1 MRMNV
6 KQSLAVSALAL
17 IAVSGGCKP
26 AAQQGGIASASSN
39 IPASARAAASFASEA
54 RRAMKDGNPA
64 AAISFAER
72 AVEAAPEDAGYRML
86 LGQAYMAAGRHVSA
100 DQALGDMLSLMPEN
114 DRGRIQQALARLAQG
129 NRDGALTLLGETT
142 MHAPPADLGLAYAF
156 AGDPARAISILE
168 PAARGLQSTPRT
180 RQNLALSY
188 ALAGNWAK
196 ARAVASQDVAPGELD
211 QRMQS
216 WAELASPK
224 PLRQQIAALL
234 NVTPVDADPGQPA
247 MLALHPQAADAPQ
260 FAEAAPA
267 APVEPKAPEVPAPA
281 AVQPVEIAASAAPEQ
296 PVVDVVKAIE
306 LAATPAP
313 APAPSVVDAMTAA
326 PVAEAQPALMPE
338 AVASAVAAAAVP
350 AVSRPSVLAAVPA
363 PKPSFAPKKTYEMAG
378 VMSAAF
384 QPEAHRGPAP
394 VLKSQW
400 MVQLAAYARAARV
413 EAGWAQLRGSFA
425 RLAHFDPSRSTFEVA
440 PGKIYHRLAI
450 GFASRTEAVSLCQAI
465 KGRGGECFLR
475 RSSQAETMQMAARRG
490 AQIASR

>member
-39 IPASARAAASFASEA
+39 LPASARAAASFASEA

-86 LGQAYMAAGRHVSA
+86 LGQAYMASGRFVSA

-114 DRGRIQQALARLAQG
+114 DRGRIQRALARLAQG
-129 NRDGALTLLGETT
+129 NRDGALALLGETT

-156 AGDPARAISILE
+156 AGDPARAIIILE
-168 PAARGLQSTPRT
+168 SAARGLQSTPRT

-188 ALAGNWAK
+188 ALAGDWAK
-196 ARAVASQDVAPGELD
+196 ARAIASQDVAPGELD
-211 QRMQS
+211 QRMQN

-234 NVTPVDADPGQPA
+234 NVAPVDADPGQPA
-247 MLALHPQAADAPQ
+247 MLALRPQPADAPQ

-267 APVEPKAPEVPAPA
+267 APV

-296 PVVDVVKAIE
+296 PVVDVVRTIE
-306 LAATPAP
+306 LAATP

-326 PVAEAQPALMPE
+326 PVAEARPALMPE
-338 AVASAVAAAAVP
+338 AVASAVAVP
-350 AVSRPSVLAAVPA
+350 AVSRPPALAAAPTVAPA

-384 QPEAHRGPAP
+384 QPEPHRGPAP
-394 VLKSQW
+394 ALKSQW
-400 MVQLAAYARAARV
+400 MVQLAAYGRAEGV
-413 EAGWAQLRGSFA
+413 EAGWAQLRGNFQ
-425 RLAHFDPSRSTFEVA
+425 RLTNFDPSRSTIEIA
-440 PGKIYHRLAI
+440 SGKVYHRLAVG
-450 GFASRTEAVSLCQAI
+450 GFADRTEAQSLCQAI
-465 KGRGGECFLR
+465 KGRGGECFIR
-475 RSSQAETMQMAARRG
+475 RSAGSETMQMAARQGTRL
-490 AQIASR
+490 AAR

>member
-26 AAQQGGIASASSN
+26 AAHQGGIASASSN

-72 AVEAAPEDAGYRML
+72 AVEASPEDAGYRML
-86 LGQAYMAAGRHVSA
+86 LGQAYMASGRFISA

-114 DRGRIQQALARLAQG
+114 DRGRIQRALARLAQG
-129 NRDGALTLLGETT
+129 DRDGALALLGETT

-156 AGDPARAISILE
+156 AGDPAHAISILE

-188 ALAGNWAK
+188 ALAGNWGK

-234 NVTPVDADPGQPA
+234 NIAPVDADPGQPT
-247 MLALHPQAADAPQ
+247 MLALHPQAVDAPQ
-260 FAEAAPA
+260 FAVAAPA
-267 APVEPKAPEVPAPA
+267 APVEPKAPEAPAPVA
-281 AVQPVEIAASAAPEQ
+281 AQPVEIAAPKAAEQ
-296 PVVDVVKAIE
+296 PMVDVVKAIE
-306 LAATPAP
+306 LAATP

-350 AVSRPSVLAAVPA
+350 AVSRVPVPA
-363 PKPSFAPKKTYEMAG
+363 AKPSFAPKKTYEMAG

-384 QPEAHRGPAP
+384 QPEPHRGPAP

-400 MVQLAAYARAARV
+400 MVQLAAYARAERV

-425 RLAHFDPSRSTFEVA
+425 RLAHFDPSRSTVEVA

-450 GFASRTEAVSLCQAI
+450 GFTSRTEAVSLCQAI

-475 RSSQAETMQMAARRG
+475 RSTGTETMQMAARRQTTRL
-490 AQIASR
+490 AAR